1 MVRPPEIFSRSAHEI
16 TSQGH
21 THACSLQDCVKIAV
35 HTHTHTHA
43 HDSIEILLYSLLINI
58 HFIEIVMAKFV
69 PASDQELAEENHLPF
84 DCSRNPLV
92 LMITVAI
99 EQLYNYIQ
107 LTKIAPSNKGIAQL
121 AQHAF
126 S

>member
-1 MVRPPEIFSRSAHEI
+1 MRLPVKDI
-16 TSQGH
+16 H
-21 THACSLQDCVKIAV
+21 THAVYKTVSRLQF
-35 HTHTHTHA
+35 THTHTHA

-99 EQLYNYIQ
+99 ERLYN
-107 LTKIAPSNKGIAQL
+107 
-121 AQHAF
+121 
-126 S
+126 